1 MSVQDQDKS
10 WPNHWDPD
18 DEGFW
23 ERQGKRIA
31 NRNLWISI
39 PNLLLGFAV
48 WIYWGMVAKYMQ
60 KLHFATDGELFD
72 FTFMNAG
79 QSYEDNA
86 YRALLFTL
94 PAVAG
99 LAGATLRIPNSFM
112 IAICGGR
119 NVKFM
124 TTVLL
129 ILPAL
134 GAGIALQ
141 DHTTPFHIFI
151 ILAALS
157 GVGGGAF
164 ASSMS
169 NISFFF
175 PKKMQGLALG
185 LNAGLGNLGV
195 SVMQFLIPWV
205 ITFQMFG
212 SLSGDP
218 YEYLADGATK
228 QMWIQNASL
237 VWVPILAFFAALAFL
252 FMNNLPFHKH
262 GPTPIAVA
270 KYLWLTILGFVG
282 AAVGVVL
289 LIIPWGAFPMLL
301 KTFVIVVVAVA
312 VTLGAMRYLT
322 PGETREGLKEQ
333 FGIFK
338 LMRPV
343 HQKRE
348 SMGVR
353 DGRAVADDVEVMTY
367 EIVVVAVAVTLGA
380 MRYLTPRETRAGL
393 KEQFGIFKLKHN
405 WVMTYLY
412 VMTFGSFIG
421 YANAFPKLIDDVFGV
436 YRVGELAGEPTGL
449 SSAAYIWIGAGVG
462 ALIRPL
468 GGWLSDKVGGA
479 RVTHWDTI
487 IMIVSTIA
495 AGHFV
500 SVAMVSAE
508 PQQYFVPFL
517 LTFIVLFATTGIG
530 NGSTFRMIGVIFDKD
545 QRGPVLGWTSAI
557 AAYGAYLIPK
567 IFATQIQAG
576 TPQYALYGFAA
587 YYASCLLLNWWFYAR
602 KGAEVSC

>member
-1 MSVQDQDKS
+1 MSEENPRVTLAR
-10 WPNHWDPD
+10 WEPD
-18 DEGFW
+18 DEKFW
-23 ERQGKRIA
+23 ESEGKQIA
-31 NRNLWISI
+31 NKNLWISI
-39 PNLLLGFAV
+39 PNLLLGFSV
-48 WIYWGMVAKYMQ
+48 WIYWGMVAKYIQ
-60 KLHFATDGELFD
+60 KIHFGTGGELFD
-72 FTFMNAG
+72 FTFMNNG
-79 QSYEDNA
+79 QGYEDAA

-99 LAGATLRIPNSFM
+99 LSGATLRIPNSFM

-124 TTVLL
+124 TTFLL

-141 DHTTPFHIFI
+141 NQATPFYVFI

-175 PKKMQGLALG
+175 PKKQQGLALG

-195 SVMQFLIPWV
+195 SVMQFLIPYV
-205 ITFQMFG
+205 ITFRLFG
-212 SLSGDP
+212 GLSGEP
-218 YEYLADGATK
+218 YEYMSGGSPV
-228 QMWIQNASL
+228 QIWVQNAGL
-237 VWVPILAFFAALAFL
+237 VWVPILAIFMVMAFL
-252 FMNNLPFHKH
+252 FMNNLPFHKV
-262 GPTPIAVA
+262 GSTAKAVS
-270 KYLWLTILGFVG
+270 KYVWLTLLGFAGAIVG
-282 AAVGVVL
+282 IVL
-289 LIIPWGAFPMLL
+289 LIVPWGGFPMLL
-301 KTFVIVVVAVA
+301 KTFVVMAVAIVV
-312 VTLGAMRYLT
+312 TLAAM
-322 PGETREGLKEQ
+322 K
-333 FGIFK
+333 
-338 LMRPV
+338 
-343 HQKRE
+343 
-348 SMGVR
+348 
-353 DGRAVADDVEVMTY
+353 
-367 EIVVVAVAVTLGA
+367 
-380 MRYLTPRETRAGL
+380 YLTPREISESL
-393 KEQFGIFKLKHN
+393 DEQFAIFKEKHN

-487 IMIVSTIA
+487 VMIGSTIA
-495 AGHFV
+495 AGYFV
-500 SVAMVSAE
+500 QIAMVSEE
-508 PQQYFVPFL
+508 PQQYFIPFL

-545 QRGPVLGWTSAI
+545 KRGPVLGWTSAV
-557 AAYGAYLIPK
+557 AAYGAYFIPK
-567 IFATQIQAG
+567 IFGTQIKAG

-587 YYASCLLLNWWFYAR
+587 YYLTCLVVNWWFYAR
-602 KGAEVSC
+602 KNAEVPC

>member
-1 MSVQDQDKS
+1 MSEENQRVTLAR
-10 WPNHWDPD
+10 WEPD
-18 DEGFW
+18 DEKFW
-23 ERQGKRIA
+23 DLEGKQIA
-31 NRNLWISI
+31 NKNLWISI
-39 PNLLLGFAV
+39 PNLLLGFSV
-48 WIYWGMVAKYMQ
+48 WIYWGMVAKYIQ
-60 KLHFATDGELFD
+60 KLHFGTGGELFD
-72 FTFMNAG
+72 FTFMNNG
-79 QSYEDNA
+79 QGYEDAA

-99 LAGATLRIPNSFM
+99 LSGATLRIPNSFM

-124 TTVLL
+124 TTFLL

-141 DHTTPFHIFI
+141 NQATPFYIFI

-175 PKKMQGLALG
+175 PKKQQGLALG

-195 SVMQFLIPWV
+195 SVMQFLIPYV
-205 ITFQMFG
+205 ITFRLFG
-212 SLSGDP
+212 GLSGEP
-218 YEYLADGATK
+218 YEYMSGGSPA
-228 QMWIQNASL
+228 QMWVQNAGL
-237 VWVPILAFFAALAFL
+237 VWVPILAIFMVMAFL
-252 FMNNLPFHKH
+252 FMNNLPFHKV
-262 GPTPIAVA
+262 GSTAKAVS
-270 KYLWLTILGFVG
+270 KYIWLTLLGFAGATVG
-282 AAVGVVL
+282 IVL
-289 LIIPWGAFPMLL
+289 LIIPWGGFPMLI
-301 KTFVIVVVAVA
+301 KTFLVMLAAVL
-312 VTLGAMRYLT
+312 VTLGAM
-322 PGETREGLKEQ
+322 K
-333 FGIFK
+333 
-338 LMRPV
+338 
-343 HQKRE
+343 
-348 SMGVR
+348 
-353 DGRAVADDVEVMTY
+353 
-367 EIVVVAVAVTLGA
+367 
-380 MRYLTPRETRAGL
+380 YLTPREISESL
-393 KEQFGIFKLKHN
+393 DDQFAIFKEKHN

-436 YRVGELAGEPTGL
+436 YRVGELAGEPTGM

-462 ALIRPL
+462 ALIRPV

-487 IMIVSTIA
+487 IMIISTIA
-495 AGHFV
+495 AGYFV
-500 SVAMVSAE
+500 SMAMVSPE
-508 PQQYFVPFL
+508 PQQYFIPFL

-587 YYASCLLLNWWFYAR
+587 YYLTCLVVNWWFYAR
-602 KGAEVSC
+602 KNAEVPC